1 MEDADKE
8 LKEIETMLRAL
19 AAEDRAG
26 HPQDA
31 AMLARLTDKADAVCS
46 RSTLRPWYRSP
57 ILWRSAAA
65 LVLLAMVPVL
75 WQGLQ
80 EPVSRD
86 PLVHTSPVAQAVVP
100 QLEPVTVCGT
110 GEGESE
116 ALVISMPESV
126 SALMSGATVAS
137 VAAVAE
143 SRPDNLPTLSPA
155 AVAVVDNAGTVEMVT
170 HETAVAVYSGGA
182 ETDCEAEDA
191 EESAWGLPNAAMA
204 QNIAPD
210 AERCMPSAN
219 MRSAAHPLMKAARG
233 KGKARNAPAVRSVA
247 DKLKTYAAALRRAV
261 DLP

>member
-46 RSTLRPWYRSP
+46 RGTLRPWYRSP

-80 EPVSRD
+80 EPASRGS
-86 PLVHTSPVAQAVVP
+86 LAHTVPVGQGGVNQPEPVA
-100 QLEPVTVCGT
+100 VCGADSDEV
-110 GEGESE
+110 GVLAASIPDA
-116 ALVISMPESV
+116 ALLMPE
-126 SALMSGATVAS
+126 AAVAS

-143 SRPDNLPTLSPA
+143 SGPDNLPTLSPA
-155 AVAVVDNAGTVEMVT
+155 AVALVDNAETVDMVT

>member
-80 EPVSRD
+80 EPVSRG

-182 ETDCEAEDA
+182 EAECEAEDA
-191 EESAWGLPNAAMA
+191 EESAWVLPNAAMA